1 MITINAIMK
10 VDPSKRE
17 DYLEL
22 VKPLVEGASKEE
34 GSLFYKQ
41 FEQTDEPNTF
51 AFIEQYK
58 DEEAVEAHNNSE
70 HFQQFFKEVSQY
82 LTEKPAIT
90 VSQTK

>member
-34 GSLFYKQ
+34 GSLLYKQ

-51 AFIEQYK
+51 AYIEQYK
-58 DEEAVEAHNNSE
+58 YEEAVEAHNNSE
-70 HFQQFFKEVSQY
+70 HFQQFFKELSQY

-90 VSQTK
+90 VSQSK